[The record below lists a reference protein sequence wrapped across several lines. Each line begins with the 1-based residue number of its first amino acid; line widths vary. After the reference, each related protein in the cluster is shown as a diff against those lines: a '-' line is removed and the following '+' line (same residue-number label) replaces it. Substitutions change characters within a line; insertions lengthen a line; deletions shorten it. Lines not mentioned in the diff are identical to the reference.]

1 MGSPIDVEA
10 SVVSKTKRGVMSYAF
25 ERDILKSRENCH
37 KVNLLAKYP
46 TVVPVKVTGNMIFS
60 HKDVPEGYS
69 YLGCCDHRSENNDM
83 HYPCSLYSTIEGMMF
98 DVRESVVDKSLK
110 RHLQAPAFLSV
121 GSSTNTLD
129 VCVATF
135 NIQNHHS
142 MEIRVIHSVPVDA
155 YSTNRDV
162 YVSGDNLRS
171 CLEVRD
177 AYNRDASFLS
187 DIEREMSE
195 ALVGSQAIEAISLLA
210 RFALGMDDKD
220 TDTRV
225 LTEFASSLRS
235 IAETLENTARRIDDC
250 LCDECS
256 EDDEEDDYCDDS
268 EDYFYVDEE
277 ASDGCEMIG

>member
-1 MGSPIDVEA
+1 MWRLVRSPKPIEV
-10 SVVSKTKRGVMSYAF
+10 VMSYAF

-46 TVVPVKVTGNMIFS
+46 TVVPVKVEGKTIFS

-83 HYPCSLYSTIEGMMF
+83 HCPCSLYSTIEGMMF
-98 DVRESVVDKSLK
+98 DVRESMVDKSLK

-121 GSSTNTLD
+121 GSSTHTLD

-142 MEIRVIHSVPVDA
+142 MELRVIHSVPVDA
-155 YSTNRDV
+155 YSTDRNV

-195 ALVGSQAIEAISLLA
+195 ALVGSQAVEAISLLA
-210 RFALGMDDKD
+210 RFALGMDGKDMD
-220 TDTRV
+220 TDV
-225 LTEFASSLRS
+225 IKEFASSLRS
-235 IAETLENTARRIDDC
+235 VAKTLENTARRIDDC
-250 LCDECS
+250 LCEEYPE
-256 EDDEEDDYCDDS
+256 EDDDGDYCDDS
-268 EDYFYVDEE
+268 EEYFYEDDE

>member
-1 MGSPIDVEA
+1 
-10 SVVSKTKRGVMSYAF
+10 MSYDF
-25 ERDILKSRENCH
+25 ERGILKSRENCH

-46 TVVPVKVTGNMIFS
+46 TVVPVKVEGNTIFS

-83 HYPCSLYSTIEGMMF
+83 HCPCSLYSTIEGMMF
-98 DVRESVVDKSLK
+98 DVRESMVDKSLK

-121 GSSTNTLD
+121 GSSTHTLD

-142 MEIRVIHSVPVDA
+142 MELRVIHSVPVDA
-155 YSTNRDV
+155 YSTDRNV

-195 ALVGSQAIEAISLLA
+195 ALVESQAVEAISLLA
-210 RFALGMDDKD
+210 RFALGMDGKDMD
-220 TDTRV
+220 TDV
-225 LTEFASSLRS
+225 IKEFASSLRS
-235 IAETLENTARRIDDC
+235 VAKTLENTARRIDDC
-250 LCDECS
+250 LCEEYPE
-256 EDDEEDDYCDDS
+256 EDDEGDYCDDS
-268 EDYFYVDEE
+268 EEYFYEDDE

>member
-1 MGSPIDVEA
+1 
-10 SVVSKTKRGVMSYAF
+10 MSYAF

-46 TVVPVKVTGNMIFS
+46 TVVPVKVTGNRIFS

-69 YLGCCDHRSENNDM
+69 YLGCCDHRSENNDR
-83 HYPCSLYSTIEGMMF
+83 HCPCSLYSTIEGMMF
-98 DVRESVVDKSLK
+98 DVRESMVDKSLK

-195 ALVGSQAIEAISLLA
+195 ALVGSQAVEAISLLA

-220 TDTRV
+220 TDTSV

-256 EDDEEDDYCDDS
+256 EDDEEEDYCDDS
-268 EDYFYVDEE
+268 EDYFYEDEE

>member
-1 MGSPIDVEA
+1 M
-10 SVVSKTKRGVMSYAF
+10 VVSKTREVVMSYAF
-25 ERDILKSRENCH
+25 ERGILKSRENCH
-37 KVNLLAKYP
+37 KVNLLEKYP
-46 TVVPVKVTGNMIFS
+46 TVVPVKVTGNRIFS

-69 YLGCCDHRSENNDM
+69 YLGCCDHRSENNDR
-83 HYPCSLYSTIEGMMF
+83 HCPCRLYSTIEGMMF
-98 DVRESVVDKSLK
+98 DVRESMIDKSLK

-142 MEIRVIHSVPVDA
+142 MELRVIHSVPVDA
-155 YSTNRDV
+155 YSTDRDV
-162 YVSGDNLRS
+162 YVSGDSLRS
-171 CLEVRD
+171 CLEVRN

-187 DIEREMSE
+187 DIGREMSE
-195 ALVGSQAIEAISLLA
+195 ALVESQAVEAISLLA

-220 TDTRV
+220 TDTDV
-225 LTEFASSLRS
+225 ITEFASSLRS

-256 EDDEEDDYCDDS
+256 EDDEEEDYCDDTNR
-268 EDYFYVDEE
+268 EPQTH
-277 ASDGCEMIG
+277 GL

>member
-1 MGSPIDVEA
+1 MWRLVWSPKPIEV
-10 SVVSKTKRGVMSYAF
+10 VMSYAF
-25 ERDILKSRENCH
+25 ERGILKSRENCH

-46 TVVPVKVTGNMIFS
+46 TVVPVKVTGNRIFS

-69 YLGCCDHRSENNDM
+69 YLGCCDHRSENNDR
-83 HYPCSLYSTIEGMMF
+83 HCPCSLYSTIEGMMF
-98 DVRESVVDKSLK
+98 DVRESMVDKSLK

-142 MEIRVIHSVPVDA
+142 MELRVIHSVPVDA
-155 YSTNRDV
+155 YSTDRDV
-162 YVSGDNLRS
+162 YVSGDSLRS

-187 DIEREMSE
+187 DIGREMSE
-195 ALVGSQAIEAISLLA
+195 ALVGSQAVEAISLLS

-220 TDTRV
+220 TDTDV
-225 LTEFASSLRS
+225 ITEFASSLRS

-250 LCDECS
+250 LCDECP
-256 EDDEEDDYCDDS
+256 EDDEEDDYFDDTNR
-268 EDYFYVDEE
+268 EPQ
-277 ASDGCEMIG
+277 AHGL

>member
-1 MGSPIDVEA
+1 
-10 SVVSKTKRGVMSYAF
+10 MSYAF
-25 ERDILKSRENCH
+25 ERGILKSRENCH

-46 TVVPVKVTGNMIFS
+46 TVVPVKVTGNRIFS

-83 HYPCSLYSTIEGMMF
+83 HCPCSLYSTIEGMMF
-98 DVRESVVDKSLK
+98 DVRESMVDKSLK

-121 GSSTNTLD
+121 SSSTNTLD

-142 MEIRVIHSVPVDA
+142 MELRVIHSVPVDA
-155 YSTNRDV
+155 YSTDCVV

-195 ALVGSQAIEAISLLA
+195 ALVGSQAVEAISLLA
-210 RFALGMDDKD
+210 RFALGMDGKDLD
-220 TDTRV
+220 TDV
-225 LTEFASSLRS
+225 IKEFASSLRS
-235 IAETLENTARRIDDC
+235 IAKTLENTARRIDDC
-250 LCDECS
+250 LCDES
-256 EDDEEDDYCDDS
+256 TEDEDEDDYCDDS
-268 EDYFYVDEE
+268 EEYFYEDSE

>member
-1 MGSPIDVEA
+1 MWRLVWSPKPIEV
-10 SVVSKTKRGVMSYAF
+10 VMSYAF
-25 ERDILKSRENCH
+25 ERGILKSRENCH

-46 TVVPVKVTGNMIFS
+46 TVVPVKVTGNRIFS

-69 YLGCCDHRSENNDM
+69 YLGCCDHRSENNDR
-83 HYPCSLYSTIEGMMF
+83 HCPCSLYSTIEGMMF
-98 DVRESVVDKSLK
+98 DVRESMVDKSLK

-142 MEIRVIHSVPVDA
+142 MELRVIHSVPVDA
-155 YSTNRDV
+155 YSTDRNV

-187 DIEREMSE
+187 DIGREMSE
-195 ALVGSQAIEAISLLA
+195 ALVESQAVEAISLLS

-220 TDTRV
+220 MDTDV
-225 LTEFASSLRS
+225 ITEFASSLRS
-235 IAETLENTARRIDDC
+235 IAETLENTARLIDDY
-250 LCDECS
+250 CDGYC
-256 EDDEEDDYCDDS
+256 DDYCDDS
-268 EDYFYVDEE
+268 EEYFYEDDE

>member
-1 MGSPIDVEA
+1 
-10 SVVSKTKRGVMSYAF
+10 MSYAF

-46 TVVPVKVTGNMIFS
+46 TVVPVKVAGNRIFS

-83 HYPCSLYSTIEGMMF
+83 HCPCSLYSTIEGMMF
-98 DVRESVVDKSLK
+98 DVRESMVDKSLK

-195 ALVGSQAIEAISLLA
+195 ALVGSQAVEAISLLA

-220 TDTRV
+220 TDTDV

-256 EDDEEDDYCDDS
+256 EEDDEDDYCDDS
-268 EDYFYVDEE
+268 EEYFYEDDE

>member
-1 MGSPIDVEA
+1 M
-10 SVVSKTKRGVMSYAF
+10 VVSKTGEVVMSYAF
-25 ERDILKSRENCH
+25 ERGILKSRENCH

-46 TVVPVKVTGNMIFS
+46 TVVPVKVTGNRIFS

-98 DVRESVVDKSLK
+98 DVRESMVDKSLK

-142 MEIRVIHSVPVDA
+142 MEIRVIHSVPVEA

-195 ALVGSQAIEAISLLA
+195 ALVGSQAVEAISLLA
-210 RFALGMDDKD
+210 RFALGMDGKDMD
-220 TDTRV
+220 TDV
-225 LTEFASSLRS
+225 ITEFASSLRS

-250 LCDECS
+250 LCEEYPDE
-256 EDDEEDDYCDDS
+256 EEEDDYCDDTNR
-268 EDYFYVDEE
+268 EPQ
-277 ASDGCEMIG
+277 AHGL

>member
-1 MGSPIDVEA
+1 
-10 SVVSKTKRGVMSYAF
+10 MSYAF

-46 TVVPVKVTGNMIFS
+46 TVVPVKVTGKTIFS

-83 HYPCSLYSTIEGMMF
+83 HCPCSLYSTIEGMMF
-98 DVRESVVDKSLK
+98 DVRESMVDKSLK

-142 MEIRVIHSVPVDA
+142 MELRVIHSVPVDA

-195 ALVGSQAIEAISLLA
+195 ALVGSQAVEAISLLA

-220 TDTRV
+220 TDTSV

-235 IAETLENTARRIDDC
+235 IAKTLENTARRIDDC

-256 EDDEEDDYCDDS
+256 EDDDEDDYCDDS

>member
-1 MGSPIDVEA
+1 M
-10 SVVSKTKRGVMSYAF
+10 VVSKTREVVMSYAF

-37 KVNLLAKYP
+37 KVNLLEKYP
-46 TVVPVKVTGNMIFS
+46 TVVPVKVTGNRIFS

-142 MEIRVIHSVPVDA
+142 MELRVIHSVPVDA
-155 YSTNRDV
+155 YSTDRAV

-187 DIEREMSE
+187 DIGREMSE
-195 ALVGSQAIEAISLLA
+195 ALVESQAVEAISLLA
-210 RFALGMDDKD
+210 RFALGMDGKDMD
-220 TDTRV
+220 TDV
-225 LTEFASSLRS
+225 IAEFASSLRS

-250 LCDECS
+250 LCDEYPE
-256 EDDEEDDYCDDS
+256 EDDEDDYCDDTNR
-268 EDYFYVDEE
+268 EPQTH
-277 ASDGCEMIG
+277 GL

>member
-1 MGSPIDVEA
+1 M
-10 SVVSKTKRGVMSYAF
+10 VVSKTREVVMSYAF
-25 ERDILKSRENCH
+25 ERGILKSRENCH

-46 TVVPVKVTGNMIFS
+46 TVVPVKVTGNRIFS

-83 HYPCSLYSTIEGMMF
+83 HCPCSLYSTIKGMMF
-98 DVRESVVDKSLK
+98 DVRESMVDKSLK
-110 RHLQAPAFLSV
+110 RHLQSPAFLSV
-121 GSSTNTLD
+121 SSSTNTLD

-142 MEIRVIHSVPVDA
+142 MELRVIHSVPVDA
-155 YSTNRDV
+155 YSTDRAV

-187 DIEREMSE
+187 DIGREMSE
-195 ALVGSQAIEAISLLA
+195 ALVESQAVEAISLLA
-210 RFALGMDDKD
+210 RFALGMDGKDMD
-220 TDTRV
+220 TDV
-225 LTEFASSLRS
+225 IKEFASSLRS
-235 IAETLENTARRIDDC
+235 IAETLEDTARRMDDC

-256 EDDEEDDYCDDS
+256 EDDEEEDYCDDS